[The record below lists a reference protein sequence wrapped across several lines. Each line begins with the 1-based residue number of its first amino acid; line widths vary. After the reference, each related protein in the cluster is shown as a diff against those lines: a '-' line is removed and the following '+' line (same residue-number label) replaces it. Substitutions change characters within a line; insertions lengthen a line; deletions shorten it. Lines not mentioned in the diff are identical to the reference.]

1 MKSLQSHIL
10 QLLSAALSLSAC
22 ASPADFLQPGFGAII
37 HFESVP
43 DASVK
48 YGIQAFSDSGR
59 IVFSPN
65 ALDPPKKLG
74 YGGGFLTYAGASVP
88 QWVRVTWNTPIFH
101 YHTNPQTGKTSRS
114 LERGPII
121 GDHIVAVA
129 PRIPEATLRYARGG
143 KGRAILLIFRL
154 HDDKVQL
161 SWSVQETVRDPANG
175 GTGRVYSL
183 YGGDLDCDEPGGMI
197 RTTRCT
203 AGYLQDAPWYKASW
217 EFL

>member
-1 MKSLQSHIL
+1 MYSISRSL
-10 QLLSAALSLSAC
+10 LLSGGLAASAC
-22 ASPADFLQPGFGAII
+22 STAASLLTPGFGAVI
-37 HFESVP
+37 HYESVP
-43 DASVK
+43 GAASK
-48 YGIQAFSDSGR
+48 YAITAFSDSGAR
-59 IVFSPN
+59 LFGVN
-65 ALDPPKKLG
+65 ALHPPRQLG
-74 YGGGFLTYAGASVP
+74 RGGGFLTYVGASVP
-88 QWVRVTWNTPIFH
+88 QWVRISWRTPISR
-101 YHTNPQTGKTSRS
+101 YHTNPKTGNASSS
-114 LERGPII
+114 LEAGSII

-161 SWSVQETVRDPANG
+161 SWSVQETVRDPDTG

-203 AGYLQDAPWYKASW
+203 AGYLQDAPWYKANW
-217 EFL
+217 EFI